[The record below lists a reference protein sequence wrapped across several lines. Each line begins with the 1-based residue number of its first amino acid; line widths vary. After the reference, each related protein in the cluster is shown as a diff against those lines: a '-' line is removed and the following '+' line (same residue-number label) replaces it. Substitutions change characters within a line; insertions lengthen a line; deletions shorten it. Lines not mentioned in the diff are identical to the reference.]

1 MSLAPNLASFLK
13 SLKEAPTK
21 VELSLQTLVDLFKRR
36 QIRGS
41 RQCAIATAHLLKQV
55 IRRFKAKDTVSL
67 IKRVQDVGQRLT
79 DAQPKELAISNI
91 IRRILG
97 VIREEADGDKEGD
110 ACQSYP
116 SSEPGTPRKKG
127 SASPSQSQQNGLPAI
142 ADLEALHR
150 PPLLTSHTSY
160 MASTNGPIVTSMF
173 SLLSQPF
180 SDTPTPGSQSP
191 AQQQLH
197 SSFNSTLRPQELSA
211 EVLDGIDEIIDEL
224 DNMDDQI
231 ASYATDHIHSNEIIL
246 THGTSLTV
254 QRFLLR
260 AASKR
265 RFTVIHAEGY
275 PNQHHETHAAITGKH
290 KANPSTDPDQ
300 SDTQRFAKPLIEAG
314 ITVILIPDAAVFALM
329 SRVNKVIL
337 GTHAVLANGGLIA
350 SAGVKSI
357 ALAAR
362 EHRTPVVVVT
372 GVYKLCP
379 TFVFDFDSFI
389 EYGEPG
395 CVLGCAEDNDLIGK
409 VDVENPLHDYVEG
422 ELVDLFITNLGGH
435 APFSLSSV
443 IAEQYRSED
452 TDLAFGN

>member
-1 MSLAPNLASFLK
+1 MSFAPNLSSFLG
-13 SLKEAPTK
+13 SLKESPTN

-55 IRRFKAKDTVSL
+55 IRRFKARDTVSL
-67 IKRVQDVGQRLT
+67 IKRVQDVGQKLT

-97 VIREEADGDKEGD
+97 VIRDEADGDKEGD
-110 ACQSYP
+110 AFQNYS

-127 SASPSQSQQNGLPAI
+127 SMSPPQGQQNGVPVI

-173 SLLSQPF
+173 SLLSQPL
-180 SDTPTPGSQSP
+180 SDTSTPGSQSP
-191 AQQQLH
+191 AQQLY
-197 SSFNSTLRPQELSA
+197 SSFNPTLRPQELSA
-211 EVLDGIDEIIDEL
+211 EVIDGIDEIIDEL

-231 ASYATDHIHSNEIIL
+231 ASYAIDHIHSNEIIL

-275 PNQHHETHAAITGKH
+275 PNQHHETHATITGKH
-290 KANPSTDPDQ
+290 KASSDGDPDQ
-300 SDTQRFAKPLIEAG
+300 SDVQRFAKPLIEAG
-314 ITVILIPDAAVFALM
+314 ITVVLIPDAAVFALM

-395 CVLGCAEDNDLIGK
+395 CVLGCAEDSDLIGK

-443 IAEQYRSED
+443 ITEQYRSED
-452 TDLAFGN
+452 TDLAVGN